1 MAVDVRVVDQGAPER
16 GALRD
21 AAEAILRGGVI
32 GFPTDTFYG
41 LGCSLMDPGAVDMLY
56 RLKRRPAH
64 LAVISLLS
72 DPAEVEALASDIP
85 EPAVTLMKRF
95 WPGPLSI
102 VFRASPMV
110 PAACRGPR
118 GTIAL
123 RYPKHELSRSL
134 VRAVGG
140 PIVASSANLSGKP
153 PARSAEE
160 VVRVFGNQLDLV
172 LDGGPSQ
179 ASEPSTLID
188 VTSGRVEVLRPGAV
202 DVSAFVAAPPG
213 AS

>member
-1 MAVDVRVVDQGAPER
+1 VPVDVRAIDQEKPER
-16 GALRD
+16 GAVRD

-72 DPAEVEALASDIP
+72 DPAEVEALVSEIP
-85 EPAVTLMKRF
+85 EPASTLMKRF

-102 VFRASPMV
+102 VFKASTMV
-110 PAACRGPR
+110 PEACRGPR

-123 RYPKHELSRSL
+123 RYPRHPLSLAL
-134 VRAVGG
+134 VHAVGG
-140 PIVASSANLSGKP
+140 PIVASSANLSGRP
-153 PARSAEE
+153 PAKTAEE
-160 VVRVFGNQLDLV
+160 VVRAFGNQLDLV
-172 LDGGPSQ
+172 LDGGPAQ
-179 ASEPSTLID
+179 AIEPSTLVD
-188 VTSGRVEVLRPGAV
+188 VTSGRVEVLRPGTV
-202 DVSAFVAAPPG
+202 DVSSFVTTRPG
-213 AS
+213 AP